1 MSFEPPAAAPQF
13 QQPQF
18 QQSQFP
24 RTASTNGFAIT
35 SMIMGILG
43 FVVLYGL
50 GSILALVFGYIAKSQ
65 IKKSPTPQEGSSYA
79 TAGIVMGWI
88 GIALGILLIVG
99 IILFALAFPDS
110 FQNYWFVGDEGEN
123 F

>member
-18 QQSQFP
+18 P
-24 RTASTNGFAIT
+24 RSMPTNGFAIT
-35 SMIMGILG
+35 SMVMGILG
-43 FVVLYGL
+43 FIVLYGL

-65 IKKSPTPQEGSSYA
+65 IKNSPTPQEGNGLA

-88 GIALGILLIVG
+88 GIALGILLIAG
-99 IILFALAFPDS
+99 LILFVIAFPEIFNEID
-110 FQNYWFVGDEGEN
+110 VEGST